1 MDIIKINDKKTCNK
15 ILNTYRKLYA
25 YDYKKDSFLM
35 DSENDIDENGDQ
47 KSEKKENL
55 FKIAKKA
62 ADDAVEAATKN
73 NITDKEELSKIYN
86 KNYNKKV
93 LIPYNSFSKDKSSA
107 YKLAKCLG
115 IKVCPYCNI
124 NYIYVV
130 QRKSEDNNICRPD
143 FDHFYSKAKH
153 PELQLKLKNLV
164 PSCQVCNRT
173 IKHEKEFDEIKN
185 LNPYMYSFD
194 GIKYFDIA
202 FSDKNKESDST
213 EKNLSEEDCILSV
226 LEQELPESNFQIV
239 FRNRPDASK
248 EDIIRA
254 DGNIKDLKLL
264 ERYQYHKDVV
274 VDIIKKYRI
283 YNHFRLN
290 ELANYSESK
299 KMLFDSLFSELTCS
313 INNTSLGKLKKD
325 IIKKYVK

>member
-1 MDIIKINDKKTCNK
+1 MDIIKINDEKKCNE

-25 YDYKKDSFLM
+25 YDYKKDYFLK
-35 DSENDIDENGDQ
+35 DSDNDIDEKGNL
-47 KSEKKENL
+47 KAEKKENL
-55 FKIAKKA
+55 FKTAKMSADDSLVVAKK
-62 ADDAVEAATKN
+62 K
-73 NITDKEELSKIYN
+73 NITDEKKLTEIYKESYKKITLN
-86 KNYNKKV
+86 
-93 LIPYNSFSKDKSSA
+93 PYNSFSRDKSNA

-115 IKVCPYCNI
+115 IRVCPYCNI

-130 QRKSEDNNICRPD
+130 KGKNKDDNISRPD
-143 FDHFYSKAKH
+143 FDHFYSKSKH
-153 PELQLKLKNLV
+153 PELQLRLRNLV
-164 PSCQVCNRT
+164 PSCLVCNRT

-194 GIKYFDIA
+194 KIKYFDID
-202 FSDKNKESDST
+202 FSGDNS
-213 EKNLSEEDCILSV
+213 LSEEDRIFSV
-226 LEQELPESNFQIV
+226 LKQELPEENFQIV
-239 FRNRPDASK
+239 FRNKPDANK
-248 EDIIRA
+248 KDIIRA

-274 VDIIKKYRI
+274 VDIIKKYRT
-283 YNHFRLN
+283 YNQFRLN

>member
-1 MDIIKINDKKTCNK
+1 MDIIIIKNEEDCKETLSSYKEK
-15 ILNTYRKLYA
+15 YA
-25 YDYKKDSFLM
+25 YDYKRDSFLM
-35 DSENDIDENGDQ
+35 DSDNDIDENGNQ

-107 YKLAKCLG
+107 YELAKCLG

-143 FDHFYSKAKH
+143 FDHFYSKSKH
-153 PELQLKLKNLV
+153 PELQLRLRNLV

-173 IKHEKEFDEIKN
+173 IKHVKEFDEIKN

-194 GIKYFDIA
+194 KIKYFDID
-202 FSDKNKESDST
+202 FSGDNS
-213 EKNLSEEDCILSV
+213 LSEEDRIFSV
-226 LEQELPESNFQIV
+226 LKQKLPEENFQIV
-239 FRNRPDASK
+239 FRNKPDASK
-248 EDIIRA
+248 KNIIRA

-274 VDIIKKYRI
+274 VDIIKKYRT
-283 YNHFRLN
+283 YNQFRLN